1 MLYELIIVFPH
12 LYDLIIIL
20 CFFFS
25 LACFPFHIKWNS
37 CNGRQAIY
45 NKVQSTSS

>member
-20 CFFFS
+20 CFCFS
-25 LACFPFHIKWNS
+25 LACFRFHMQRNS
-37 CNGRQAIY
+37 NVFY
-45 NKVQSTSS
+45 LW